1 LFRNR
6 KKLVVASSL
15 TVGILL
21 ILAMAFLLTQEAAA
35 EYYKY
40 VDRNGTVIFVD
51 DLSKIPKEYRTRK
64 QTYKEKYDD
73 LSDEDRAAM
82 LARDRQEAEERKSRE
97 AELRKQ
103 EKFLKQQKEQEEFQ
117 KGLVTKVIIRGN
129 QVYVPV
135 TVANGNSRADAFLLL
150 DTGASTTLI
159 SPELAARLN
168 IEQTETTRVG
178 VAGAKV
184 LKAKR
189 TALTEMKVGPYT
201 KSNVDILIMRHV
213 GGDGLL
219 GMNFLRGLKYDVD
232 FEEQVINW
240 TPQ

>member
-1 LFRNR
+1 MFRNR

-21 ILAMAFLLTQEAAA
+21 ILAMAFLLTQEATA

-103 EKFLKQQKEQEEFQ
+103 EKFLKEQEELQ
-117 KGLVTKVIIRGN
+117 KRQVTKVIIHGN

-189 TALTEMKVGPYT
+189 TALTEVTVGPHT
-201 KSNVDILIMRHV
+201 KNNVDIVILRHV

-219 GMNFLRGLKYDVD
+219 GMNFLRGLKYDID
-232 FEEQVINW
+232 FEAQVINW
-240 TPQ
+240 IP